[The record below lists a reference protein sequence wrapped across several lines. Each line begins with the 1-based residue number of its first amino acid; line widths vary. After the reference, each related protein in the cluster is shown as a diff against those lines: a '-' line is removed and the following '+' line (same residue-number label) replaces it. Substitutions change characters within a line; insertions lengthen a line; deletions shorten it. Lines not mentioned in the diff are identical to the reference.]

1 MISVIVILFF
11 FVGAGHADLQTVS
24 PIRVAVMP
32 FEDRAG
38 FQGNWQLSTDISKLL
53 SANLSSVTGIEIIE
67 VDLDESVA
75 SRSRDYSVLDSVASG
90 VKADFF
96 LTGTIEKFGVRRAMA
111 GDPNSIGYRAYTYNI
126 EITEIEIVQIGSGDI
141 LATLSV
147 NRDSIDR
154 PVQFNLFGK
163 PQVQDREFREL
174 LTVSFA
180 SKRFFQMAFGIHVQN
195 VFEELT
201 TSIVGELLHR
211 DPIVLG
217 ETAKVLAIDGEEVF
231 LGLGKEDLVQHGDT
245 LPLLELGNQVGVV
258 RVKQILGPH
267 LSRAIVVDRS
277 QPLKAG
283 LAIGQRLIPGQSRN

>member
-1 MISVIVILFF
+1 
-11 FVGAGHADLQTVS
+11 
-24 PIRVAVMP
+24 MP

-53 SANLSSVTGIEIIE
+53 SANLSSVTGIEIVE

-75 SRSRDYSVLDSVASG
+75 SGSQDYSVLDSVASE

-154 PVQFNLFGK
+154 PVQFNIFGK